1 MSPQTLGI
9 IIGGLAPAFI
19 YGFSN
24 VFAKASNDAGI
35 GVGIYL
41 VIAGLSIAVTGG
53 VFALIS
59 PDGTLS
65 IKSGMHAA
73 GLGVTWGIAT
83 GMIAIALSK
92 YHAPLSQLAPLYNMN
107 TLVTVVLALW
117 IFSEWNQVKVPQL
130 LLGSLLIIAGGM
142 LVARA

>member
-9 IIGGLAPAFI
+9 IIGGLIPAVL
-19 YGFSN
+19 YGFSGM
-24 VFAKASNDAGI
+24 FAKASNDAGI
-35 GVGIYL
+35 SVGLYL
-41 VIAGLSIAVTGG
+41 LIIGLTIVVTGG
-53 VFALIS
+53 IFAIVN
-59 PDGTLS
+59 PDNTLS
-65 IKSGMHAA
+65 LKSGAHALGF
-73 GLGVTWGIAT
+73 GLTWGIAT
-83 GMIAIALSK
+83 GLIAIALAK